1 MSKSFVFNF
10 LSGESLKNYFV
21 YLILFGLS
29 LVMYR
34 QSIGFGYVLD
44 DVIVLSENSFV
55 QKGFKGIKDILS
67 KESFTGYFGTQKDL
81 VAGSRYRPLSI
92 VSFAIEHEFFGNY
105 PAASHFINIL
115 LYALTACLIFK
126 LFQKFKIQTENRPWY
141 LTLPFIAAL
150 LFTAHPIHSEAVAN
164 IKGRDEILCL
174 LFAVA
179 TLNSWIRYFDTQS
192 KWHAIASMLWFCL
205 ALFSKENAVT
215 FVLIIPL
222 TIYFFR
228 SVPFKS
234 SLIKA
239 WPLYLCFVFFILVRW
254 KVIGYFLSNGQV
266 ITDLMNNPFV
276 GMRVDEK
283 MATIFYTILWYF
295 KLLIF
300 PHPLTHDY
308 YPYHVPKVG
317 FTHLVPILSV
327 LICVLLVWL
336 AFRFRSANKTISY
349 SIAYYFIS
357 FSIVSNFIFPVGTFM
372 NERFLFM
379 PSLAFSL
386 VSAYAIN
393 YLIELPKFKY
403 PAIVFCLLV
412 LVAYAYRT
420 ISRVPDWKDGF
431 TLNLSAVNVSKNSAR
446 INLFTGVSYYQKAQP
461 EDNEAKKMEYLKIA
475 EMYIDRS
482 LAIFPE
488 YGQGLNMKAG
498 ILAEYLKKDNDI
510 MSFLKKLEPVIK
522 AKPDLDFVT
531 KYMEFLTKD
540 PENNGIMLPYLKHV
554 GYDLLYKEKRNY
566 QFALHFLGMAY
577 KINDHDPEICYYI
590 GLCYQEMARFG
601 KGSSAKIQEFEN
613 NAKAFFDQAASLD
626 PKYAK

>member
-1 MSKSFVFNF
+1 MIIIPTM
-10 LSGESLKNYFV
+10 SLK
-21 YLILFGLS
+21 
-29 LVMYR
+29 
-34 QSIGFGYVLD
+34 LD
-44 DVIVLSENSFV
+44 L
-55 QKGFKGIKDILS
+55 
-67 KESFTGYFGTQKDL
+67 
-81 VAGSRYRPLSI
+81 
-92 VSFAIEHEFFGNY
+92 
-105 PAASHFINIL
+105 
-115 LYALTACLIFK
+115 
-126 LFQKFKIQTENRPWY
+126 
-141 LTLPFIAAL
+141 
-150 LFTAHPIHSEAVAN
+150 
-164 IKGRDEILCL
+164 
-174 LFAVA
+174 
-179 TLNSWIRYFDTQS
+179 
-192 KWHAIASMLWFCL
+192 
-205 ALFSKENAVT
+205 
-215 FVLIIPL
+215 
-222 TIYFFR
+222 
-228 SVPFKS
+228 
-234 SLIKA
+234 
-239 WPLYLCFVFFILVRW
+239 
-254 KVIGYFLSNGQV
+254 
-266 ITDLMNNPFV
+266 
-276 GMRVDEK
+276 
-283 MATIFYTILWYF
+283 
-295 KLLIF
+295 
-300 PHPLTHDY
+300 
-308 YPYHVPKVG
+308 
-317 FTHLVPILSV
+317 
-327 LICVLLVWL
+327 
-336 AFRFRSANKTISY
+336 RFRSANKTISY

>member
-1 MSKSFVFNF
+1 MSKSLTIKGLVNKSF
-10 LSGESLKNYFV
+10 SNYFV
-21 YLILFGLS
+21 FLILFGLS
-29 LVMYR
+29 FALYR
-34 QSIGFGYVLD
+34 ESIGFGYVLD

-55 QKGFKGIKDILS
+55 QKGFKGIKDILT

-92 VSFAIEHEFFGNY
+92 VSFAIEHEFLGNY

-115 LYALTACLIFK
+115 LYAITACLIFR
-126 LFQKFKIQTENRPWY
+126 LFQLFNIAKLESPWY
-141 LTLPFIAAL
+141 LSWPFFGAL
-150 LFTAHPIHSEAVAN
+150 LFVAHPIHSEAIAN

-174 LFAVA
+174 LFGVA
-179 TLNSWIRYFDTQS
+179 TLISWIRYYDTKS
-192 KWHAIASMLWFCL
+192 KFHAASSLLWFCL

-215 FVLIIPL
+215 FVLVIPL

-228 SVPFKS
+228 NASFKS
-234 SLIKA
+234 SLLNA

-254 KVIGYFLSNGQV
+254 KVIGYFLSNGVV

-276 GMRVDEK
+276 GMSLDQK
-283 MATIFYTILWYF
+283 LASIFYTIIWYF

-317 FTHLVPILSV
+317 FSNIIPIVSV
-327 LICVLLVWL
+327 LVCILLCWL
-336 AFRFRSANKTISY
+336 AYRYRSKNKALSY
-349 SIAYYFIS
+349 SICYYFIT
-357 FSIVSNFIFPVGTFM
+357 FSIVSNFVFPVGTFM
-372 NERFLFM
+372 NERFLYM

-386 VSAYAIN
+386 VSAYAGSQ
-393 YLIELPKFKY
+393 LIEIRNYKWPT
-403 PAIVFCLLV
+403 IVFLLLV
-412 LVAYAYRT
+412 LMAYSYRT
-420 ISRVPDWKDGF
+420 ITRVPDWKDGF

-461 EDNEAKKMEYLKIA
+461 EDNEVKKMEYLKTA

-510 MSFLKKLEPVIK
+510 TSFLKKLEPVIK

-601 KGSSAKIQEFEN
+601 KVSSAKIQEFEN
-613 NAKAFFDQAASLD
+613 NAKAFFNQAASLD
-626 PKYAK
+626 PKYVQ

>member
-126 LFQKFKIQTENRPWY
+126 LFQKFKIQTENSPWY
-141 LTLPFIAAL
+141 LTVPFIAAL

-317 FTHLVPILSV
+317 FT
-327 LICVLLVWL
+327 
-336 AFRFRSANKTISY
+336 F
-349 SIAYYFIS
+349 
-357 FSIVSNFIFPVGTFM
+357 
-372 NERFLFM
+372 
-379 PSLAFSL
+379 
-386 VSAYAIN
+386 
-393 YLIELPKFKY
+393 
-403 PAIVFCLLV
+403 
-412 LVAYAYRT
+412 
-420 ISRVPDWKDGF
+420 
-431 TLNLSAVNVSKNSAR
+431 
-446 INLFTGVSYYQKAQP
+446 
-461 EDNEAKKMEYLKIA
+461 
-475 EMYIDRS
+475 
-482 LAIFPE
+482 
-488 YGQGLNMKAG
+488 
-498 ILAEYLKKDNDI
+498 
-510 MSFLKKLEPVIK
+510 
-522 AKPDLDFVT
+522 
-531 KYMEFLTKD
+531 
-540 PENNGIMLPYLKHV
+540 
-554 GYDLLYKEKRNY
+554 
-566 QFALHFLGMAY
+566 
-577 KINDHDPEICYYI
+577 
-590 GLCYQEMARFG
+590 
-601 KGSSAKIQEFEN
+601 
-613 NAKAFFDQAASLD
+613 
-626 PKYAK
+626 

>member
-1 MSKSFVFNF
+1 MSKSFTFSS
-10 LSGESLKNYFV
+10 LSSKNLRNYFV

-29 LVMYR
+29 FALYR
-34 QSIGFGYVLD
+34 ESIGFGYVLD

-92 VSFAIEHEFFGNY
+92 VSFAIEHEFLGNY
-105 PAASHFINIL
+105 PAASHLINIL
-115 LYALTACLIFK
+115 LYAFTACLIFR
-126 LFQKFKIQTENRPWY
+126 LFQLFNISKPDSPWY
-141 LTLPFIAAL
+141 LALPFIGAL
-150 LFTAHPIHSEAVAN
+150 LFVAHPIHSEAIAN

-174 LFAVA
+174 LFAIA
-179 TLNSWIRYFDTQS
+179 ALISWIRFYDT
-192 KWHAIASMLWFCL
+192 KFKVHAGASMLWFCL

-228 SVPFKS
+228 SS
-234 SLIKA
+234 SLKLSLLSA

-254 KVIGYFLSNGQV
+254 KVIGYFLSNGVV

-276 GMRVDEK
+276 GMRLDEK
-283 MATIFYTILWYF
+283 IATIFYTILWYF

-317 FTHLVPILSV
+317 FTHFIPIVSV
-327 LICVLLVWL
+327 LVCGILCWL
-336 AFRFRSANKTISY
+336 AYHFRSKNKTISY
-349 SIAYYFIS
+349 SICYYFIT
-357 FSIVSNFIFPVGTFM
+357 FSIVSNFVFPVGTFM
-372 NERFLFM
+372 NERFLYM

-386 VSAYAIN
+386 VSAFAISQ
-393 YLIELPKFKY
+393 LVELQKY
-403 PAIVFCLLV
+403 KWPTLLFT
-412 LVAYAYRT
+412 LLLLLAYSYRT
-420 ISRVPDWKDGF
+420 LTRVPDWKDGF

-446 INLFTGVSYYQKAQP
+446 INLFTGVSYYQKSQP
-461 EDNEAKKMEYLKIA
+461 EDNEAKKMEYLKTA

-510 MSFLKKLEPVIK
+510 HSFLKKLEPVIK

-590 GLCYQEMARFG
+590 GLCYKEMARFG
-601 KGSSAKIQEFEN
+601 KVSSAKIQEFEN
-613 NAKAFFDQAASLD
+613 NAKAFFNQAASLD
-626 PKYAK
+626 PKYAQ